1 VVEGL
6 SDLLRDSQLDPG
18 VIEEIVHG
26 TTVASNAILENNG
39 AKTGLIT
46 TKGFRDVLELRR
58 LRIPQLY
65 SIAYRPPPPIVE
77 RSLRLEVDERIGPD
91 GAVLRPLDESS
102 VTAAVKRLQRDGVEA
117 VAVCLLHSYK
127 NPVHELRVGQIVRDL
142 MPDVQV
148 SLSVDV
154 VPEIREYERTS
165 TTVINAFVGPTVRDY
180 LDSLTRGLRAA
191 GIDAP
196 LLIMQSNGGIM
207 PARASLEKGAHLVES
222 GPAAGVIAAHAVGQ
236 RVGLGNLI
244 TFDMGGTTAK
254 ASIIENGQ
262 VSRTTEY
269 EVGAGIS
276 LSSRLVKGGGHA
288 LKLPVID
295 LAEVG
300 AGGGS
305 IVWIDKGGALKV
317 GTQSSGADPG
327 PACYGRGGKEPT
339 VTDANVV
346 LGFINPHE
354 LAGGTL
360 KLHPDLAREALSRQV
375 AEPLGMALQEAA
387 YGVYSVVN
395 ANMIRAIKAVSTYRG
410 RDPRDFSLLAFGG
423 NGPVHAAAI
432 ASELGITNVVVPPA
446 PGLFS
451 AVGLLEAQ
459 TEYHLSRTFISKTT
473 ELSLDSL
480 LATSADLKDRASQ
493 LLEQDGRIEGSVSFH
508 WLADMRYVGQGY
520 ELPVAIA
527 ELPRSLS
534 DISNL
539 TELFGQEHE
548 RTYGH
553 RAHDEPVEFVNL
565 RLIARVEDSKRRSVS
580 AQARSRGA
588 RTERIAFFGTRH
600 GGLPTPVISRHH
612 LSPTPLPGPV
622 IVEDYDATT
631 VVPPGSSAK
640 IDGDGNILINVGL
653 SG

>member
-1 VVEGL
+1 MK
-6 SDLLRDSQLDPG
+6 DSQLGPTAIG
-18 VIEEIVHG
+18 AIVHG
-26 TTVASNAILENNG
+26 TTVASNAILENRG

-65 SIAYRPPPPIVE
+65 SIAYKPPRPIVE
-77 RSLRLEVDERIGPD
+77 RNLRLEVDERIGPD
-91 GAVLRPLDESS
+91 GSILRSLDEAS
-102 VTAAVKRLQRDGVEA
+102 VTSAVDRLKSEGVEA
-117 VAVCLLHSYK
+117 VAVCLLHSYR
-127 NPVHELRVGQIVRDL
+127 NPVHELRVGEIVRGL
-142 MPDVQV
+142 MPHVQV

-180 LDSLTRGLRAA
+180 LDALTRGLQAA
-191 GIDAP
+191 GFDAP

-207 PARASLEKGAHLVES
+207 PAKASLEKGAHLVES
-222 GPAAGVIAAHAVGQ
+222 GPAAGVIAAQAVGQ
-236 RVGLGNLI
+236 RAGLGNLI

-317 GTQSSGADPG
+317 GTKSAGADPG

-346 LGFINPHE
+346 LGYINPTE

-360 KLHPDLAREALSRQV
+360 KLRPELAREALANQV
-375 AEPLGMALQEAA
+375 AQPLGLTPLRAA
-387 YGVYSVVN
+387 YGVFSVVN

-432 ASELGITNVVVPPA
+432 ANELGIGNVIVPTA

-459 TEYHLSRTFISKTT
+459 TEYHLSRTFISRTS
-473 ELSLDSL
+473 ELDLTSL
-480 LATSADLKDRASQ
+480 LATAADLRQRAE
-493 LLEQDGRIEGSVSFH
+493 LLLDQDGSANGSVSLH

-520 ELPVAIA
+520 ELPVAITA
-527 ELPRSLS
+527 LPKAAA
-534 DISNL
+534 DIETL

-565 RLIARVEDSKRRSVS
+565 RLIARVDSGKRPTIR
-580 AQARSRGA
+580 AQGKDREPQPDRLAY
-588 RTERIAFFGTRH
+588 FGDIH
-600 GGLPTPVISRHH
+600 GELSTPVITRSQ
-612 LSPTPLPGPV
+612 LDASPRQGPM
-622 IVEDYDATT
+622 IIEDYDATT
-631 VVPPGSSAK
+631 VVPPGSKAR
-640 IDGDGNILINVGL
+640 IDADSNIRIDVGL
-653 SG
+653 EN